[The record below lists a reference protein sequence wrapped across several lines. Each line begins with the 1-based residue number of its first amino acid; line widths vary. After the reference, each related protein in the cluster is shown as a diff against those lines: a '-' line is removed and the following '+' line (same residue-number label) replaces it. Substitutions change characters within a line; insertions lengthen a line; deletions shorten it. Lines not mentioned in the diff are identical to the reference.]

1 MPFKHIIGNT
11 VYHYIYQGDTLVL
24 VRTERL
30 GNN

>member
-11 VYHYIYQGDTLVL
+11 VYHYIYQGDPLVL

-30 GNN
+30 